1 MNSNIVSNI
10 VLNIIER
17 RNKKNNNKYL
27 EIRDKMD
34 YSFSEIEKNSYFYP
48 FNIEI
53 SIKNIIII
61 YDLLLNNF
69 DLFISRQN
77 YYLINLLKI
86 IHSKNNL
93 IKELIEKVIMNQ
105 NKKTKI
111 LFFKLNNIYKKLEN
125 KGMNYIF
132 RNFLIKKNIENDNE
146 IKNCPICLEEIKL
159 VSNNICIDCKHNF
172 HKNCLYEY
180 IIIDNNMCPICRKDI
195 LNF

>member
-1 MNSNIVSNI
+1 MNSSI

-34 YSFSEIEKNSYFYP
+34 YSFSELEKNSKFYP
-48 FNIEI
+48 FIIEI

-69 DLFISRQN
+69 DLFIWKQN

-105 NKKTKI
+105 NKRTKI
-111 LFFKLNNIYKKLEN
+111 LFLKLNNIYKKLEN

-146 IKNCPICLEEIKL
+146 IKNCPICLEEIKK
-159 VSNNICIDCKHNF
+159 VSNTICIDCKHYF

-180 IIIDNNMCPICRKDI
+180 IIINNNMCPICRKNI